1 VSAIVGA
8 LHRKFVLGRR
18 VRILASHLC
27 RFLPPNARVLDVGCG
42 DGAIDALIQNQRP
55 DVSIEGIDVFV
66 RPSPLVPVRLFDG
79 TTIPYGTRSFDVVM
93 FVDVLHH
100 MIDPLV
106 LLREGVRVGKII
118 VIKDHF
124 RDGFL
129 AGLTL
134 RLMDWVGN
142 THQGAIPPCSYWSER
157 QWTDAFRSLGL
168 EVRELIASLGL
179 YPSAVAWLFE
189 RRLHFIAVIQPDVM
203 DNSVPAAVEK
213 V

>member
-1 VSAIVGA
+1 MPEIVGA
-8 LHRKFVLGRR
+8 LHRKFILGRR
-18 VRILASHLC
+18 ARILAGHLC
-27 RFLPPNARVLDVGCG
+27 RFLPPNAQVLDVGCG

-66 RPSPLVPVRLFDG
+66 RPSPLIPVRLFDG
-79 TTIPYGTRSFDVVM
+79 TTIPYEARSFDVVM

-106 LLREGVRVGKII
+106 LLREGIRVGKII

-129 AGLTL
+129 AGFTL

-142 THQGAIPPCSYWSER
+142 AHHGAIPPCSYWEER
-157 QWTDAFRSLGL
+157 KWIDAFRSLRL
-168 EVRELIASLGL
+168 EVRELIACLGL
-179 YPSAVAWLFE
+179 YPSAVSWLFE
-189 RRLHFIAVIQPDVM
+189 RRLHFIAAVQPEVM
-203 DNSVPAAVEK
+203 DNSVPAAP
-213 V
+213 

>member
-1 VSAIVGA
+1 VSAIVAA

-18 VRILASHLC
+18 VRILAGYLC

-66 RPSPLVPVRLFDG
+66 RPSPLIPVSLFDG
-79 TTIPYGTRSFDVVM
+79 TTIPYAAQSFDVVM
-93 FVDVLHH
+93 FVDALHH
-100 MIDPLV
+100 TVNPIV

-118 VIKDHF
+118 VIKDHLC
-124 RDGFL
+124 DGFL
-129 AGLTL
+129 AGFTL

-142 THQGAIPPCSYWSER
+142 VYDGSISLHSYWRER
-157 QWTDAFRSLGL
+157 QWADAFRSLGL
-168 EVRELIASLGL
+168 NVRQSLASLGL

-189 RRLHFIAVIQPDVM
+189 RRLHFIAVIQPKVM
-203 DNSVPAAVEK
+203 DSSVPGAPEK
-213 V
+213 A

>member
-1 VSAIVGA
+1 MSEIVGA

-18 VRILASHLC
+18 VRILAGHLC

-66 RPSPLVPVRLFDG
+66 RPSALIPVRLFDG
-79 TTIPYGTRSFDVVM
+79 TTIPYAARSFDIVM
-93 FVDVLHH
+93 FVDALHH
-100 MIDPLV
+100 TIDPLV

-124 RDGFL
+124 REGFL
-129 AGLTL
+129 AGFTL

-142 THQGAIPPCSYWSER
+142 AHHGAIPPCSYWTES
-157 QWTDAFRSLGL
+157 QWTGAFRSLGL
-168 EVRELIASLGL
+168 EVREFIASLGL
-179 YPSAVAWLFE
+179 YPSAVAWLLE
-189 RRLHFIAVIQPDVM
+189 RRLHFIAVLQPEVM
-203 DNSVPAAVEK
+203 DASVPSAPKKA
-213 V
+213 

>member
-1 VSAIVGA
+1 MSEIVGT
-8 LHRKFVLGRR
+8 LHRKFVFGRR
-18 VRILASHLC
+18 VRILAGHLC

-42 DGAIDALIQNQRP
+42 DGAIDALIQKQRP

-66 RPSPLVPVRLFDG
+66 RASSLIPVRLFDG
-79 TTIPYGTRSFDVVM
+79 TTIPYKARSFDVVM

-100 MIDPLV
+100 NIDPFV
-106 LLREGVRVGKII
+106 LLREGVRVGEII

-129 AGLTL
+129 SRFTL

-142 THQGAIPPCSYWSER
+142 AHQGAVQPCSYWQER
-157 QWTDAFRSLGL
+157 QWNDAFRSLGL

-189 RRLHFIAVIQPDVM
+189 RRLHFIALIQPQVIDS
-203 DNSVPAAVEK
+203 SVRAAPEEV
-213 V
+213 

>member
-1 VSAIVGA
+1 MSKIVGA
-8 LHRKFVLGRR
+8 LHRKLVFGRR
-18 VRILASHLC
+18 VRILAGHLC

-42 DGAIDALIQNQRP
+42 DGAIDALIQNQRS

-66 RPSPLVPVRLFDG
+66 RPSPLIPVHSFDG
-79 TTIPYGTRSFDVVM
+79 RRIPYEARTFDVVM

-100 MIDPLV
+100 TIDPLV
-106 LLREGVRVGKII
+106 LLRESVRVGKTI

-129 AGLTL
+129 AGFTL

-142 THQGAIPPCSYWSER
+142 AYHGAIPPCSYWRER

-168 EVRELIASLGL
+168 EVRQLIPSLDL

-189 RRLHFIAVIQPDVM
+189 RRLHFIAVIEPEVM
-203 DNSVPAAVEK
+203 DSSVPPALEK
-213 V
+213 D

>member
-1 VSAIVGA
+1 MSEIVGA
-8 LHRKFVLGRR
+8 LHRKLVFGRR
-18 VRILASHLC
+18 VRILAGHLC

-66 RPSPLVPVRLFDG
+66 RSSPLIPVRLFDG
-79 TTIPYGTRSFDVVM
+79 TAIPYEAQGFDVVM

-100 MIDPLV
+100 TIDPLV

-129 AGLTL
+129 AGFTL

-142 THQGAIPPCSYWSER
+142 AHHGAVPPCCYWRER
-157 QWTDAFRSLGL
+157 QWSDAFRSLGL
-168 EVRELIASLGL
+168 EVRELMVSLGL

-189 RRLHFIAVIQPDVM
+189 RRLHFIAVLQPEIM
-203 DNSVPAAVEK
+203 DDSVPAAPK
-213 V
+213 QA

>member
-1 VSAIVGA
+1 MSEIVGA

-18 VRILASHLC
+18 VTILAGHLC

-42 DGAIDALIQNQRP
+42 DGAIDTLIQSQRP
-55 DVSIEGIDVFV
+55 DVSIEAIDVFV
-66 RPSPLVPVRLFDG
+66 RPSALIPVRLFDG
-79 TTIPYGTRSFDVVM
+79 TTIPYEARSFDVVM

-100 MIDPLV
+100 VIDPLV
-106 LLREGVRVGKII
+106 VLREAVRVGKII

-129 AGLTL
+129 AGFTL

-142 THQGAIPPCSYWSER
+142 AYQGAVPPCSYWRER

-168 EVRELIASLGL
+168 EVRELTASLGL

-189 RRLHFIAVIQPDVM
+189 RRLHFIAVIQPEVM
-203 DNSVPAAVEK
+203 GSSIPAPPEK
-213 V
+213 A